1 MPDRSHRTNDRT
13 GPGKKRG
20 FRYFR
25 DLSDAVSSRL
35 AKLAILLLI
44 AVVLSQIALQNDT
57 VRRWMTDVERLE
69 GTAPE

>member
-1 MPDRSHRTNDRT
+1 MPDRSHRTNDRSSR
-13 GPGKKRG
+13 GKKRS

-57 VRRWMTDVERLE
+57 IRRWITDIERLE